1 MARVD
6 GGNRANIPG
15 YNASQ
20 WVTEATRQ
28 IDLASGIDTLVGALA
43 TPEYW
48 PSMAEQEAQL
58 RGRLTRLAEAL
69 RYGTPLYELTA
80 ALIAPYLLSN
90 GTPESVPSVSGAAAQ
105 AVRANL
111 VALLS
116 YLFDSPEPREID
128 PWYGLAEWL
137 WSHQAA
143 MAGAALHRKLG
154 HEILR
159 ALPTDEYRRAQS
171 EYLTSTGRAELRER
185 SAHLLL
191 AYAQDLA
198 KAIVEMLDLPNASR
212 KRRELLL
219 ALRPLEDPAE
229 LLPAS
234 RPSGGEPIPL
244 LRDGHLNVFGSGH
257 YQALREALSMNA
269 FDRVEG
275 NLWPTA
281 RLTQAGLA
289 AEAQLRPPGADNLPE
304 AGTDQLRSWVAEMW
318 EQRKELSDLD
328 ADALDALCAIW
339 IHQARSVHDRAVAA
353 MDELLEMRGLQK
365 RQLPD
370 GRRDGFATSQRQE
383 MQRAVARIQNLYIY
397 IDVPEPTSAVGEG
410 DTARRRLRTTR
421 KIQSHAFVITDRLG
435 QVDLSGRMVDMER
448 FIFRPGEV
456 FARFLA
462 GPGSHTALLSATALR
477 YDPYRQQFE
486 KRLARFLS
494 WQWRMTA
501 GNIAAARPFRVAAL
515 LGAVNHT
522 PKRNRPGVTRERL
535 EQALDTL
542 HRDAVIA
549 GWRYGDWD
557 EARAPAR
564 GWLDGWLGSTLLID
578 PPSVVLEQYRALS
591 RGGDLDLEPLALP
604 APSALAAERAGPAPP
619 SPQGAG
625 LSGRLKDYRLNVK
638 GWNQEQAATEFG
650 VTQGYWSRLE
660 RGAADRPTLPE
671 EMRARLEAWLA
682 G

>member
-6 GGNRANIPG
+6 SGSRTNTPP

-20 WVTEATRQ
+20 WMTEATQQ
-28 IDLASGIDTLVGALA
+28 IDIASGIESLVEALA

-48 PSMAEQEAQL
+48 PSAAEQEAQL
-58 RGRLTRLAEAL
+58 RGRLNRLAEAL
-69 RYGTPLYELTA
+69 RFGTPLYELTA

-90 GTPESVPSVSGAAAQ
+90 GTPPVGSPPSGTTAR

-116 YLFDSPEPREID
+116 YLFDSPDPREID
-128 PWYGLAEWL
+128 PWFGLAEWL
-137 WSHQAA
+137 WSHQTA
-143 MAGAALHRKLG
+143 MAGAALQRKLG
-154 HEILR
+154 HEIVR
-159 ALPTDEYRRAQS
+159 TLPTDEYRRAQS
-171 EYLTSTGRAELRER
+171 EYLANTGRGELRER
-185 SAHLLL
+185 SSHLLL

-198 KAIVEMLDLPNASR
+198 KAIVEMLDLSNASR

-219 ALRPLEDPAE
+219 AVRPLDDPAE
-229 LLPAS
+229 LLPVP
-234 RPSGGEPIPL
+234 RQGGAGELVPL
-244 LRDGHLNVFGSGH
+244 LREGHLNVFGSGH
-257 YQALREALSMNA
+257 YQVLREALSMNM

-281 RLTQAGLA
+281 RLTQGGLA
-289 AEAQLRPPGADNLPE
+289 AEAQLRPPGADTLPE
-304 AGTDQLRSWVAEMW
+304 PGSDQLQSWVAEMW

-353 MDELLEMRGLQK
+353 VDELLEMRMLQK

-370 GRRDGFATSQRQE
+370 GRREGFATSQRQE

-397 IDVPEPTSAVGEG
+397 IDVPEAAPLPG
-410 DTARRRLRTTR
+410 DGDSSKRKPRTTR

-462 GPGSHTALLSATALR
+462 GPGSHTALLSATALK

-486 KRLARFLS
+486 KRLARYLS
-494 WQWRMTA
+494 WQWRITA
-501 GNIAAARPFRVAAL
+501 GSIGTSRPFRLVTL

-522 PKRNRPGVTRERL
+522 PKRSRPGVTRDRL

-542 HRDAVIA
+542 HRDGVIA
-549 GWRYGDWD
+549 GWRYEDWD
-557 EARAPAR
+557 ESRAPAR
-564 GWLDGWLGSTLLID
+564 GWLDGWLGSMLLIN
-578 PPSVVLEQYRALS
+578 PPPVVLEQYQALPH
-591 RGGDLDLEPLALP
+591 RGGRDLEPLALP
-604 APSALAAERAGPAPP
+604 APSALATQRATPAPSTP
-619 SPQGAG
+619 ADGS
-625 LSGRLKDYRLNVK
+625 LSARMKAHRREK
-638 GWNQEQAATEFG
+638 GWNQERAAADLG

-660 RGAADRPTLPE
+660 RGAADRDTLPE
-671 EMRARLEAWLA
+671 EMRVRLESWLA
-682 G
+682 R

>member
-1 MARVD
+1 MAHVD
-6 GGNRANIPG
+6 GGNRTSIPQ

-28 IDLASGIDTLVGALA
+28 IDIASGIEALVEALA

-48 PSMAEQEAQL
+48 PAAAEQEAQL
-58 RGRLTRLAEAL
+58 RGRLKRLAEAL
-69 RYGTPLYELTA
+69 RFGTPLYELTA

-90 GTPESVPSVSGAAAQ
+90 GTPASGSSASGTTTQ

-116 YLFDSPEPREID
+116 HLFDSPEPREID

-212 KRRELLL
+212 KRRELLV
-219 ALRPLEDPAE
+219 AVRPLDDPAE
-229 LLPAS
+229 LLPAA
-234 RPSGGEPIPL
+234 RPSGAGESVPQQ
-244 LRDGHLNVFGSGH
+244 RDGHLNVFGSGH

-269 FDRVEG
+269 FDRVDG

-281 RLTQAGLA
+281 RLTQGGLA
-289 AEAQLRPPGADNLPE
+289 AEAQLRPPGADTVSEPGN
-304 AGTDQLRSWVAEMW
+304 DQLRSWVAEMW

-370 GRRDGFATSQRQE
+370 GRREGFATSQRQE

-397 IDVPEPTSAVGEG
+397 IDVAEAAPVAGDG
-410 DTARRRLRTTR
+410 DTARRKLRTTR

-462 GPGSHTALLSATALR
+462 RPGSHTALLSATALR

-486 KRLARFLS
+486 KRLARYLS
-494 WQWRMTA
+494 WQWRITA
-501 GNIAAARPFRVAAL
+501 GSIGAARPFHLTAL

-522 PKRNRPGVTRERL
+522 PKRSRPGVTRDRL

-542 HRDAVIA
+542 HRDGVIA
-549 GWRYGDWD
+549 GWRYADWD
-557 EARAPAR
+557 ESRAPAR
-564 GWLDGWLGSTLLID
+564 GWLDGWLASTLLID
-578 PPSVVLEQYRALS
+578 PPPVVLEQYQRLS
-591 RGGDLDLEPLALP
+591 HGGDLDLEPLALP
-604 APSALAAERAGPAPP
+604 APSALAAQRAAPAPAPTSP
-619 SPQGAG
+619 SA
-625 LSGRLKDYRLNVK
+625 
-638 GWNQEQAATEFG
+638 
-650 VTQGYWSRLE
+650 
-660 RGAADRPTLPE
+660 
-671 EMRARLEAWLA
+671 
-682 G
+682 